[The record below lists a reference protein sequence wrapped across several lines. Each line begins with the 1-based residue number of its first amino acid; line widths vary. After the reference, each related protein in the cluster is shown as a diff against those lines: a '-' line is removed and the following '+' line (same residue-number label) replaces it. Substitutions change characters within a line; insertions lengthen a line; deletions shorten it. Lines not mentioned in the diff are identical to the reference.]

1 MNLPAAGFWPIAAKE
16 SKQLVMDKIHVGIVA
31 NFFIGQSGKHR

>member
-1 MNLPAAGFWPIAAKE
+1 MAANE
-16 SKQLVMDKIHVGIVA
+16 SQQLVMDKIHAGIVA